1 MDIRY
6 IGGSAST
13 AQPRIAAAET
23 SAAKNK
29 GAPRVSSPSPTPG
42 TNPAPEAPPRRPR
55 LSLDFWAVLTSLALA
70 ALVWGGLVRRVP
82 W

>member
-1 MDIRY
+1 M
-6 IGGSAST
+6 
-13 AQPRIAAAET
+13 
-23 SAAKNK
+23 
-29 GAPRVSSPSPTPG
+29 SSPSPTPG